1 MSELTVRDLIVH
13 IMQKDYK
20 IRSNISTNLSI
31 HIEKLYDN
39 YIIGSDEK
47 KRLQKNINEIV
58 NMLNKTIIN
67 QVKLRLSNDDKKNN
81 FLNDQV
87 KKYLNINSNE
97 LETIEN
103 LLEIMRTYKI
113 NLNGIKPISFKN
125 IDISI
130 KNISTE
136 IGLGNID
143 DILKIFISSIYK
155 NLFKKQ
161 HDIKFLDFLNKY
173 AVPLSVNIQ
182 NYNET
187 NDIIKIKYKNTDN
200 DKDEKYEMLLE
211 NFYEIEI
218 GSFLVKKSIIITCYF
233 ELDSI
238 NSIIRSCQLTADFLH
253 ERKNVILDTVNLMKH
268 INKNFRNIYVKN
280 LTYCDILCSDT
291 VTIKKKII
299 DDYHRYIKYS
309 GMTFKNIMKEFLE
322 VDFKTKFLIIKFLL
336 MGPVNSINV
345 AGLLFGLTKDYKE
358 GKDSKS
364 KPTLI
369 SDIIFKN
376 LNYPAQ
382 MKLKKSNILLKQEL
396 DKLKTLNYEDV
407 DLKKQI
413 ITNKNMPQHIK
424 KLAIEKLEEMKSG
437 SSEYYKQLQYVKI
450 LIDYPWCGKDDDDL
464 FTSIGGDLERCRKML
479 EECKNKMDKKVYGHD
494 ECKNVI
500 IELLGKWFTN
510 PKSLGKAIGLVG
522 PPGVGKTLFAKALGD
537 VLGIPFTQVNVGGVE
552 DGSVLAGHS
561 FTYSGAQPGLI
572 VRKMIEAGSPRSIMF
587 FDELDKASTKHG
599 INEVFNILIHVTDP
613 NSNSNFN
620 DKFFQEVTFPL
631 NKVLFIFSF
640 NDADKVDKILLD
652 RMELIDVSAYNMDDK
667 IKIVKGY
674 LLDEITNGVG
684 IDEKCIDI
692 EDDDIGYI
700 VESFTF
706 EAGVRDL
713 KRKLESILL
722 KMNLD
727 RIYNREPFGNDIEF
741 NKNKPIVISRD
752 LIDRYLKKPK
762 ISVKKIHST
771 DEIGMINGLYATTSG
786 SGGIIPI
793 LVYKHRMGNNKF
805 SLKLTGSQGKVMK
818 ESVLFAFTIAMNL
831 IKDNYI
837 TQFLDSHSG
846 GLHIHTP
853 DGATPKDG
861 PSAGSAFTTAF
872 ISRILGKRIKK
883 NIAMTGEI
891 EANGNVTAIGGLEYK
906 LMGAKRAGVNLIFV
920 PKENED
926 DFKKITDKNK
936 TLIDDKFKIIIVN
949 HITDILDY
957 ALIDDKIVSKLK
969 KDNDNTYEKTFDWT
983 QYIDTSKN
991 SKAVKTLLDKKKSKQ
1006 IKKQLVDN
1014 TTESESENENDSNTE
1029 I

>member
-13 IMQKDYK
+13 IMQKDYR
-20 IRSNISTNLSI
+20 IRSNIVTNLTT

-39 YIIGSDEK
+39 YIIGSDDK
-47 KRLQKNINEIV
+47 KRLQKSINEIV
-58 NMLNKTIIN
+58 NTLNKTIIN
-67 QVKLRLSNDDKKNN
+67 QVDLTLLSDNKKNN
-81 FLNDQV
+81 YLNDPV
-87 KKYLNINSNE
+87 KKYLNVSTNE
-97 LETIEN
+97 LETIEY
-103 LLEIMRTYKI
+103 LFEILRTYKLD
-113 NLNGIKPISFKN
+113 LNGIKCVSFKS
-125 IDISI
+125 IDNQLL
-130 KNISTE
+130 NISKE
-136 IGLGNID
+136 IGLENID
-143 DILKIFISSIYK
+143 DVLKLHLSPLYN
-155 NLFKKQ
+155 NLFKQ
-161 HDIKFLDFLNKY
+161 QSDIDMINFLVKY
-173 AVPLSVNIQ
+173 TVPLSINTQ
-182 NYNET
+182 SYDDNK
-187 NDIIKIKYKNTDN
+187 DIIKIKYRNSDN
-200 DKDEKYEMLLE
+200 EKEEKYEMLLE

-218 GSFLVKKSIIITCYF
+218 KSYLKKKSINITCYF

-238 NSIIRSCQLTADFLH
+238 NSIIRTCQLTATFLH
-253 ERKNVILDTVNLMKH
+253 NKKNSILDTIESMNH

-280 LTYCDILCSDT
+280 LTYGDILCSDNAS
-291 VTIKKKII
+291 IKKKVV

-309 GMTFKNIMKEFLE
+309 GMSFKNIMKEFLE

-336 MGPVNSINV
+336 MGTTNSINV

-382 MKLKKSNILLKQEL
+382 MKLKKSNVLLKQEL
-396 DKLKTLNYEDV
+396 DKLKSLNYEDV
-407 DLKKQI
+407 DMKKQI

-450 LIDYPWCGKDDDDL
+450 LIDYPWCGNEDDDL

-479 EECKNKMDKKVYGHD
+479 EECKEKMDKKVYGHD

-522 PPGVGKTLFAKALGD
+522 PPGVGKTLFAKALGE
-537 VLGIPFTQVNVGGVE
+537 VLGIPFTQINVGGVE

-572 VRKMIEAGSPRSIMF
+572 VRKMIEAGNPRSIMF

-640 NDADKVDKILLD
+640 NDTDKVDKILLD

-667 IKIVKGY
+667 IKIVKEY
-674 LLDEITNGVG
+674 LLDEITKGVG
-684 IDEKCIDI
+684 IDEKCISI
-692 EDDDIGYI
+692 KDDEIGYI

-713 KRKLESILL
+713 KRKLESVLL

-727 RIYNREPFGNDIEF
+727 RIYNREPFGNNIEF
-741 NKNKPIVISRD
+741 NKDKPILITKD

-762 ISVKKIHST
+762 ISIKKIHTT

-831 IKDNYI
+831 IKDNCI
-837 TQFLDSHSG
+837 TQFLDSHAN

-872 ISRILGKRIKK
+872 ISRILGKKIKK

-891 EANGNVTAIGGLEYK
+891 EANGNITAIGGLEYK
-906 LMGAKRAGVNLIFV
+906 LMGAKRAGVNLVFV

-936 TLIDDKFKIIIVN
+936 TLIDDKFKIMIVN

-957 ALIDDKIVSKLK
+957 ALVDDKVVSKLK
-969 KDNDNTYEKTFDWT
+969 KDIDTTYEKTFDWT

-991 SKAVKTLLDKKKSKQ
+991 SKVIKSILNKNNKNKQVKT
-1006 IKKQLVDN
+1006 QLTDD
-1014 TTESESENENDSNTE
+1014 TTESNSENTDITE
-1029 I
+1029 